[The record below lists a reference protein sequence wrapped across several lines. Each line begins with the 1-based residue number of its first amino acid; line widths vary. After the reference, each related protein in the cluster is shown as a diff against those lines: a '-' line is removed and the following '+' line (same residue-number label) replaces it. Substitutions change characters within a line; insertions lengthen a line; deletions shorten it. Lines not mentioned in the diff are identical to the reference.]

1 MLIQAQV
8 NEEQRFHQLNEFHN
22 LEADQEALSHKYD
35 RKELCLQNL
44 ERKTNYYEMYIVK
57 KASSY
62 GQNDKEANLLLK
74 KFQHEKFS
82 GGIGSNDLFNMQE
95 QDDAKLSNIVQENI
109 ELKKQNSDLKLI
121 VDKLVRVK
129 DIHQQLM
136 DKCK

>member
-1 MLIQAQV
+1 
-8 NEEQRFHQLNEFHN
+8 
-22 LEADQEALSHKYD
+22 
-35 RKELCLQNL
+35 
-44 ERKTNYYEMYIVK
+44 MYIVK

>member
-8 NEEQRFHQLNEFHN
+8 NEEQRCHQLNEFHN
-22 LEADQEALSHKYD
+22 LEADLEALSHKYD

-82 GGIGSNDLFNMQE
+82 GGI
-95 QDDAKLSNIVQENI
+95 ENI
-109 ELKKQNSDLKLI
+109 CGVNAR
-121 VDKLVRVK
+121 LVE
-129 DIHQQLM
+129 
-136 DKCK
+136 KCWYFFFGKRRISL